1 MVVFN
6 KSVIIAIYIGVGT
19 YILYKLLFRKTKFE
33 EDYEKM
39 YNDILTSDK
48 YKVKGQYDER
58 N

>member
-6 KSVIIAIYIGVGT
+6 KSVIIAIYIGVGI
-19 YILYKLLFRKTKFE
+19 YILYKLLFKKTKFE

-48 YKVKGQYDER
+48 YKVKGQYDDK
-58 N
+58 

>member
-6 KSVIIAIYIGVGT
+6 KSVIIAIYIGVGI